1 MDGHGKRSKPV
12 IGDLAKDTARNK
24 AGILVATVGGRCLMR
39 PASGGLEIITRPW
52 RTWMRP

>member
-1 MDGHGKRSKPV
+1 MDGHGEHSKPV

-24 AGILVATVGGRCLMR
+24 VGILVDAVGGRYLMR
-39 PASGGLEIITRPW
+39 PTSGGLEIITRPW